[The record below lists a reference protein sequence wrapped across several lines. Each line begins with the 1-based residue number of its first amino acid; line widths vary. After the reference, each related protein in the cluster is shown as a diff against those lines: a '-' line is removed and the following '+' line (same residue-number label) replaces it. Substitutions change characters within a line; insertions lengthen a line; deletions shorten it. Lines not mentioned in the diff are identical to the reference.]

1 MSFEA
6 HSLLGRILPRIG
18 KPGKKRMKRTARWRR
33 FGRRLAAEM
42 LEDRRML
49 AGDLFINEIMAD
61 NDAIIEDPDEAGA
74 FEDWVEVYI
83 NGVYYGLYTAVEKL
97 TTRLSRKAGLERTK
111 TAICTR
117 DCVG

>member
-18 KPGKKRMKRTARWRR
+18 KPGKKRMKRTARRHL
-33 FGRRLAAEM
+33 FGRRLAAET

-74 FEDWVEVYI
+74 FEDWVEVY
-83 NGVYYGLYTAVEKL
+83 NPGTAAVDQGGMYL
-97 TTRLSRKAGLERTK
+97 TDDVSDPTQWQFPVGSSIAAGGFL
-111 TAICTR
+111 
-117 DCVG
+117 